1 VTACGKELG
10 DTGRLE
16 TGLGETH
23 GGTQTRTTRTDHH
36 GVVFVVH
43 HGVISDDLIGDRAE
57 RSRCCCC
64 CCCCKL
70 VAFHVTVASDHG
82 GGGLAGETTEHHC
95 TAEYY
100 CFMDVCATEQE
111 RLSTTTVLLLLSVLR
126 HVRKSEASLQPPNM
140 RTLRTS

>member
-64 CCCCKL
+64 CCCKL

-95 TAEYY
+95 TAEHY

-111 RLSTTTVLLLLSVLR
+111 RLSTTTLLLLLSVLR